1 MLEGAK
7 MVQFPLVLLL
17 KVVITEEKLPNVP
30 LVRIAA
36 RVLKSELELMRSVM
50 ALPLCARAVV
60 ASKVVARAAEDLKNI
75 ERAQN
80 EDRWDAP

>member
-1 MLEGAK
+1 
-7 MVQFPLVLLL
+7 
-17 KVVITEEKLPNVP
+17 

-60 ASKVVARAAEDLKNI
+60 ANKVVARAAEDLMNI